1 MEASMKTLKLA
12 ILFAVFAVVLLG
24 QTPPKVPGFKYDG
37 AWPKLPLPNAWTFE
51 GITGLSVDK
60 DDVVWVL
67 ERPGDFEF
75 DPIFRRAEVT
85 ENYASLNP
93 PTAMCC
99 KKPPA
104 VLAFD
109 QAGNLVHNWNPES
122 QNGLHLI
129 LADKAGN
136 IWIGTD
142 TMRKYTKEGK
152 LLATIQREIGR
163 ASCRER
169 V

>member
-1 MEASMKTLKLA
+1 MMKEKRMRSATAVSIIAAVLTLAGLVGFGAAQSKS
-12 ILFAVFAVVLLG
+12 V
-24 QTPPKVPGFKYDG
+24 PKIPTFKYDG
-37 AWPKLPLPNAWTFE
+37 AWPKLPLPNQWTFE
-51 GITGLSVDK
+51 GITGLTVDK

-67 ERPGDFEF
+67 ERPGDFDEA
-75 DPIFRRAEVT
+75 PIFRRKEVT

-109 QAGNLVHNWNPES
+109 QAGNLVHNWDPEA

-129 LADKAGN
+129 LAD
-136 IWIGTD
+136 
-142 TMRKYTKEGK
+142 
-152 LLATIQREIGR
+152 
-163 ASCRER
+163 
-169 V
+169 

>member
-1 MEASMKTLKLA
+1 MKSKLA
-12 ILFAVFAVVLLG
+12 CLSVAFAVAWISVFAQAPKLA
-24 QTPPKVPGFKYDG
+24 TAPKVRSFKYDG

-51 GITGLSVDK
+51 GITGLTVDK

-67 ERPGDFEF
+67 ERPGDFDN

-109 QAGNLVHNWNPES
+109 QAGSLGHSWNPES

-129 LADKAGN
+129 FAGKGGN
-136 IWIGTD
+136 NLDRNG
-142 TMRKYTKEGK
+142 
-152 LLATIQREIGR
+152 
-163 ASCRER
+163 
-169 V
+169 